1 MFLSH
6 HLVLKGLP
14 SLPPQLI
21 RFDYLRRGEC
31 RYYTSNTVQ
40 KKVGKQP
47 DKSKSHAK
55 AKSKSPSS
63 SKVVP
68 SEVDK
73 AGPLPAVSS
82 NQRLVSLN
90 PKSPHLHNTRGEGI
104 LKSEIQSNR
113 VSIDIKK
120 ERPSEATIQH
130 GTYIAETTWKDI
142 PACRSPA
149 DYRRERIL
157 DHFFYPKGR
166 PLVQLRK
173 LDFPQTPTGLEASA
187 VVKQYWRDSMASN
200 APEYDF
206 GHGNPALGVYVH
218 MGSSWYDSKATI
230 CTNRIIF
237 SRNHPLGK

>member
-142 PACRSPA
+142 PACR
-149 DYRRERIL
+149 IL
-157 DHFFYPKGR
+157 LTIVGR
-166 PLVQLRK
+166 GYWIISSIQRAVHWYSYGSLIFLRLQLAWK
-173 LDFPQTPTGLEASA
+173 LQP
-187 VVKQYWRDSMASN
+187 W
-200 APEYDF
+200 
-206 GHGNPALGVYVH
+206 
-218 MGSSWYDSKATI
+218 
-230 CTNRIIF
+230 
-237 SRNHPLGK
+237 